1 MCFVFITNR
10 FLHQKVFLGVWRD
23 FTCVRFGFAFGIV
36 DDFLKSWF
44 LPSSQTQGQMIG
56 ATKDKNV
63 LCSPKFF
70 GPFRLSFA
78 TNPASPRAGLVSL
91 LKAFNHYL
99 STGFTNQSKACNS
112 DRLTAVFVFV
122 ASSFLVFYN
131 AYLAKAWDRVR
142 WWIFQINRTSHV
154 TFCYVPRTTGNEAAV
169 CMVTQRLIENNSIR
183 RYK

>member
-1 MCFVFITNR
+1 MCFVFIKNR
-10 FLHQKVFLGVWRD
+10 FLHQKFSLVYGVILPAYALVLLLELWMISWNH
-23 FTCVRFGFAFGIV
+23 GFFRPPKLRV
-36 DDFLKSWF
+36 
-44 LPSSQTQGQMIG
+44 G
-56 ATKDKNV
+56 ATKDQNV

-78 TNPASPRAGLVSL
+78 TNPASPMAGLVSL

-142 WWIFQINRTSHV
+142 WWIFQMNRTSHV